1 MFAQMFVL
9 IWTFVPMFVEA
20 PPLWL
25 MHIGK
30 AEVLGRIDLLEDQW
44 DQLMVFD
51 PAAYGLEGTIDP
63 SIDPQQ
69 EYGIHGFLPKKP
81 AGKLK
86 LEQSLAA
93 DNLGF
98 ANTFEFKQTEAYL
111 KANSE
116 DPDNPL
122 TMFVV
127 SDINPDVSTHNWT
140 LVLMVMEVVLY
151 LIVATVD
158 EPDDVN
164 WTLVQFFRR

>member
-1 MFAQMFVL
+1 MFVL
-9 IWTFVPMFVEA
+9 TFVEA
-20 PPLWL
+20 PPLRL

-30 AEVLGRIDLLEDQW
+30 AEVLGLIDPMEDQW

-69 EYGIHGFLPKKP
+69 EYDIHGFLPKKP

-86 LEQSLAA
+86 LEKSLAA

-98 ANTFEFKQTEAYL
+98 ANTFEFKQIEAYL
-111 KANSE
+111 KANSD

-122 TMFVV
+122 TMFAV
-127 SDINPDVSTHNWT
+127 SDINPDVSAHIWT
-140 LVLMVMEVVLY
+140 LVLMVM
-151 LIVATVD
+151 
-158 EPDDVN
+158 DVCIIFN
-164 WTLVQFFRR
+164 SCNS